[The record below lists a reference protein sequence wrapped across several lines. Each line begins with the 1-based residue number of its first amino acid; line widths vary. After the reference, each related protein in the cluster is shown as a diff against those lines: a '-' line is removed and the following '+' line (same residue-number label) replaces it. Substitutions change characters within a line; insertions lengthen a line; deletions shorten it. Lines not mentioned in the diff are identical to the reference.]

1 VLGFSNQLNNVTT
14 PKHWIR
20 PQQHRDEDNNEEEEK
35 TDEKSEESS
44 NKPRSIIE
52 KFESLVH
59 QQQHQ
64 NQAPKPM
71 TRSQANGPSPASTH
85 ASNST
90 SLTYVS
96 SVMEAVNCGTN
107 EYCDYDGGETNRR
120 IDEEGNETSLFEDDD
135 DQVSDE
141 DNTRVRRKRGHHE
154 DDKDDRVSVAS
165 TFTDTT
171 DTNRESSSYSISGSS
186 YTAEMMNQ
194 DEFDDVDEDDYDS
207 IDDDEMLDSTAN
219 TNNITSSQAQVANQY
234 LIFYNKFTKNSI
246 LNKTQVLQ

>member
-1 VLGFSNQLNNVTT
+1 MGLSNQLNNVTT

-20 PQQHRDEDNNEEEEK
+20 PQHRDEDNNEDDGK

-52 KFESLVH
+52 KFESLMH
-59 QQQHQ
+59 HQQQQHQ

-71 TRSQANGPSPASTH
+71 IQSTRSQANGPSPASTH

-107 EYCDYDGGETNRR
+107 EYCDYDGGDTNRR
-120 IDEEGNETSLFEDDD
+120 FDEEGNETSLFEDDD

-141 DNTRVRRKRGHHE
+141 DNTRVRRKRSHQE

-165 TFTDTT
+165 TFTNTT

-219 TNNITSSQAQVANQY
+219 TNNITSSQAQVANHY
-234 LIFYNKFTKNSI
+234 
-246 LNKTQVLQ
+246 